1 MDNIMKPV
9 FGMVRFAGEFSQKMK
24 PAKLDK
30 DIPKLLLKTGRHF
43 LNREISSAIVSG
55 ITLTNKEISDI
66 IKVIRSSENRGI
78 LLKRTTGKVIS
89 QGE

>member
-30 DIPKLLLKTGRHF
+30 DVPKTFTK
-43 LNREISSAIVSG
+43 NRTSFS
-55 ITLTNKEISDI
+55 
-66 IKVIRSSENRGI
+66 
-78 LLKRTTGKVIS
+78 
-89 QGE
+89 